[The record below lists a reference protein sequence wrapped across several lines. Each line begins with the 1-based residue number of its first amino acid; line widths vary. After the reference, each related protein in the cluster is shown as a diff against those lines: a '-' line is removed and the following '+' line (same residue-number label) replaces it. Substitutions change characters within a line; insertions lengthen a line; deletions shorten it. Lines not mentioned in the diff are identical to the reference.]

1 MPTVWLL
8 RPRPQVEALA
18 FLLEEEGASPVF
30 VPVLSAAAPA
40 DGRALSSAAEQL
52 ARFPFV
58 APDAPQAVRA
68 LVFGVH
74 AAGTRAILERVRW
87 LCPDA
92 ETARAV
98 ELSGFG
104 GHLVAPGRPEAWTE
118 AVPADDEVLVLHE
131 AERQPRY
138 CEALRGAGVAVT
150 TVGAWRRQAEWSLDA
165 FPAPDVVV
173 VHSPIEGEALLQ
185 ALPGGGSREL
195 RFVAAGPA
203 TARALRQ
210 LGARVCAVASTPA
223 ADGVL
228 EATLRALSGTALG

>member
-30 VPVLSAAAPA
+30 VPVLNAAAPE

-52 ARFPFV
+52 GRYPFV

-74 AAGTRAILERVRW
+74 AAGTRSVLERVRW

-98 ELSGFG
+98 ELSGFAE
-104 GHLVAPGRPEAWTE
+104 HLVAPGRPEAWTD
-118 AVPADDEVLVLHE
+118 AVSAEDEVLALHE
-131 AERQPRY
+131 AAGQPGY
-138 CEALRGAGVAVT
+138 CEALVRAGVAVT
-150 TVGAWRRQAEWSLDA
+150 TVGAWRRQAGWSLDA
-165 FPAPDVVV
+165 LPAPDVVV
-173 VHSPIEGEALLQ
+173 VHSPVEGEALLQ
-185 ALPGGGSREL
+185 ALPDAVSRGV

-203 TARALRQ
+203 TAGALSQ
-210 LGARVCAVASTPA
+210 LGARVCAVATTPA

-228 EATLRALSGTALG
+228 DATLKALSG